1 MKDNINDRR
10 VRRTKKL
17 LTKSLTTLMREKK
30 INKITVTEL
39 TELADVNRSTFY
51 LYYKDIY
58 DMVEKIENEMFD
70 DFSIELNKLYLSETK
85 KESTL
90 SFFIFVFDFIRE
102 NADICKILLGEDG
115 DYNFLNKFK
124 EAILKY
130 QPPIMYKMGDDMG
143 RYFMPFAISG
153 CIGAIQQWLEDDLKI
168 SSMDM
173 SLFLMDLI
181 TGGIKSIDEEFILR
195 DQKKGKNYNIQKSM
209 KCSQGK
215 GSSLYSI
222 SWILLN
228 N

>member
-1 MKDNINDRR
+1 MKDNMNDRR

-58 DMVEKIENEMFD
+58 DMIEKIENEMFD
-70 DFSIELNKLYLSETK
+70 DFSIELDKLYLSEVK

-124 EAILKY
+124 EAILKC
-130 QPPIMYKMGDDMG
+130 QPPIMYKLGDDRG

-153 CIGAIQQWLEDDLKI
+153 CIGAIQQWLEDDMKI
-168 SSMDM
+168 TSVDM
-173 SLFLMDLI
+173 SVFLMSLI
-181 TGGIKSIDEEFILR
+181 SGGIKSIDEEFDL
-195 DQKKGKNYNIQKSM
+195 KE
-209 KCSQGK
+209 
-215 GSSLYSI
+215 
-222 SWILLN
+222 
-228 N
+228 